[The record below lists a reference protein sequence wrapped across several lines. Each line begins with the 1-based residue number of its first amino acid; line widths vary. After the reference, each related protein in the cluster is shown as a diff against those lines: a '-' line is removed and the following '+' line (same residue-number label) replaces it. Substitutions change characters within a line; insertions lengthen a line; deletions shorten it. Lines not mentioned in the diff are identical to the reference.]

1 MRNCLRCSLM
11 DIANVVFVC
20 GRQMRRDDP
29 FLEVGN
35 AMYSYTVKRFSFS
48 FIQLFVSNLAPTC
61 DSAHLSNLYIASS
74 ETVFIHTTKVVLS
87 RASWFCWR
95 PGSSHIWRSIRL
107 VPTGLLEQ
115 MSRSRVE
122 KFSVNFSSSSFVIRG
137 LLVSFQLVLFHLTGE
152 QLFSG

>member
-35 AMYSYTVKRFSFS
+35 AMYSYTVKRFSSS
-48 FIQLFVSNLAPTC
+48 FLQLFVPNLAPTC
-61 DSAHLSNLYIASS
+61 DSARLSNLYIASS
-74 ETVFIHTTKVVLS
+74 ETVFIHTAKVVFLS
-87 RASWFCWR
+87 CASWFCRR

-115 MSRSRVE
+115 MSRRRVE
-122 KFSVNFSSSSFVIRG
+122 TFSANFSSSSFVIRAN
-137 LLVSFQLVLFHLTGE
+137 FPCP
-152 QLFSG
+152 

>member
-35 AMYSYTVKRFSFS
+35 AMYSYTVKRSSFS
-48 FIQLFVSNLAPTC
+48 FLQLFVPNLASTC
-61 DSAHLSNLYIASS
+61 DSARLSNLYIASS
-74 ETVFIHTTKVVLS
+74 ETVFIHTTKVVFLS
-87 RASWFCWR
+87 CASWFYRR

-122 KFSVNFSSSSFVIRG
+122 KFNVNFSSSSFVIRAN
-137 LLVSFQLVLFHLTGE
+137 FPYP
-152 QLFSG
+152 

>member
-48 FIQLFVSNLAPTC
+48 FLQLFVPNLASTC
-61 DSAHLSNLYIASS
+61 DSARLSNLYIASS
-74 ETVFIHTTKVVLS
+74 ETVFIHTTKVVFLS
-87 RASWFCWR
+87 CA
-95 PGSSHIWRSIRL
+95 H
-107 VPTGLLEQ
+107 E
-115 MSRSRVE
+115 
-122 KFSVNFSSSSFVIRG
+122 
-137 LLVSFQLVLFHLTGE
+137 LVLSVARLFPYLEIHSTCADRPFGTDE
-152 QLFSG
+152 QEQG